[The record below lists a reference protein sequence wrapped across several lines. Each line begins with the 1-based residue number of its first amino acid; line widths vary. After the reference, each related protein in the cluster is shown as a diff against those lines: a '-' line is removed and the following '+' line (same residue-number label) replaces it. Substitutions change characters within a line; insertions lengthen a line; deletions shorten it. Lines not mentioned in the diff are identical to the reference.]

1 MNFLLLVATVMA
13 QSCDQTNRLCIVDT
27 HINRNSAVQVFYPT
41 NLIPTDISGSSLSLS
56 FFVSNGTLNG
66 DPCTL
71 TSLVK
76 SYPIQPTR
84 VNDWTNA
91 TTVTVDVPAGEYVMQ
106 LSDPEKRQCLLGP
119 NIRGMYFESVQVRE
133 ETTSSIAVASPTSTV
148 SRPVV
153 PDAEIP
159 SSNSNNQRNLII
171 AVAVGIS
178 IVALV
183 VIAMVLIRMRK
194 RREVAQGK
202 REDLPESDVEQPPS
216 VHLALSRSRLSFG
229 SKMSLK
235 RYSTERASA
244 EEMDDEPRPSMA
256 IERPS
261 GDSVDKVLNKL

>member
-1 MNFLLLVATVMA
+1 MA
-13 QSCDQTNRLCIVDT
+13 QSCDQTNRLCIEDT

-56 FFVSNGTLNG
+56 FFRSNGTLNG

-71 TSLVK
+71 TAMVK
-76 SYPIQPTR
+76 SYAIQPRR

-91 TTVTVDVPAGEYVMQ
+91 TSVTVDVPAGEYVMQ
-106 LSDPEKRQCLLGP
+106 LSDPQKRQCLLGP

-133 ETTSSIAVASPTSTV
+133 QVTSSIAVASPTSTV
-148 SRPVV
+148 SRPVA

-159 SSNSNNQRNLII
+159 STSSGTNQRNLII
-171 AVAVGIS
+171 SVAVGVS
-178 IVALV
+178 VVALII
-183 VIAMVLIRMRK
+183 IAMVLMRMRK

-202 REDLPESDVEQPPS
+202 RDQDLPEGDVERPPS
-216 VHLALSRSRLSFG
+216 IHLALSRSRLSFG

-244 EEMDDEPRPSMA
+244 EEIDDEPRQSMA